1 MRIDAGLAIR
11 DLGIKDF
18 VLYGNPANET
28 EFLRMFKKIIGKDQN
43 KHAIVS
49 HDPNDFEVTWQQ
61 IEAKIAELQAAEPM
75 RLLRMQRNRLIQQTD
90 WRATVD
96 YPNPDKQAWL
106 DYRQALRDLP
116 ETADP
121 QLDENGQL
129 TNIVWP
135 EEPQ

>member
-1 MRIDAGLAIR
+1 MNSKIIYDNFPDVKTINGNQCYDIDGNLIEINWDLYESKLAIWHSTQP
-11 DLGIKDF
+11 L
-18 VLYGNPANET
+18 
-28 EFLRMFKKIIGKDQN
+28 
-43 KHAIVS
+43 
-49 HDPNDFEVTWQQ
+49 
-61 IEAKIAELQAAEPM
+61 
-75 RLLRMQRNRLIQQTD
+75 RLLRIKRNQLLQQTD

-96 YPNPDKQAWL
+96 YPNSDKQAWL

>member
-1 MRIDAGLAIR
+1 MIGINDALYGLGF
-11 DLGIKDF
+11 DGGWKIKDQK
-18 VLYGNPANET
+18 LHTWYRAEPQPT
-28 EFLRMFKKIIGKDQN
+28 EEEIQ
-43 KHAIVS
+43 
-49 HDPNDFEVTWQQ
+49 
-61 IEAKIAELQAAEPM
+61 AKIAELQAAEPL
-75 RLLRMQRNRLIQQTD
+75 RQLRIKRNQLLQQTD

-129 TNIVWP
+129 TNVIWPLSP
-135 EEPQ
+135 EEQ

>member
-1 MRIDAGLAIR
+1 MNFLIKSVLTLVPDAQ
-11 DLGIKDF
+11 F
-18 VLYGNPANET
+18 VSNDE
-28 EFLRMFKKIIGKDQN
+28 KILQW
-43 KHAIVS
+43 
-49 HDPNDFEVTWQQ
+49 HDSRPQPSEAQ
-61 IEAKIAELQAAEPM
+61 IQAKIAELEAAEPL
-75 RLLRMQRNRLIQQTD
+75 RLLRQQRNQLLQQTD

-96 YPNPDKQAWL
+96 YPNSDKQAWL

-129 TNIVWP
+129 INIVWP

>member
-1 MRIDAGLAIR
+1 MNIIDP
-11 DLGIKDF
+11 
-18 VLYGNPANET
+18 YHY
-28 EFLRMFKKIIGKDQN
+28 LRKERNQ
-43 KHAIVS
+43 
-49 HDPNDFEVTWQQ
+49 
-61 IEAKIAELQAAEPM
+61 
-75 RLLRMQRNRLIQQTD
+75 LLQQTD

-129 TNIVWP
+129 INIVWP